1 MVETFSLFDSF
12 QTLLYDDDGGGDDD
26 MIITAV
32 ITVYSFR
39 RLTYK

>member
-12 QTLLYDDDGGGDDD
+12 QTLLYDDGGGDDD